1 MKYNPWGLAVALVV
15 AIAAIA
21 SIPKV
26 KKVKPYRFN
35 WGLILL
41 MAAVIVLLV
50 WDAKVRAADIQYCVS
65 MDKGN
70 KVVMQCQNGTVTVVD
85 NINDKVVVCSAG
97 HNDTPRCQT
106 LPLKDDK

>member
-1 MKYNPWGLAVALVV
+1 MKYNPCGLAVVLVLLLS
-15 AIAAIA
+15 A
-21 SIPKV
+21 IPKA
-26 KKVKPYRFN
+26 KPMLPRWF
-35 WGLILL
+35 WVFFIVIICLIIL
-41 MAAVIVLLV
+41 
-50 WDAKVRAADIQYCVS
+50 DANVRAQDIQYCIS

-106 LPLKDDK
+106 LPLKADK